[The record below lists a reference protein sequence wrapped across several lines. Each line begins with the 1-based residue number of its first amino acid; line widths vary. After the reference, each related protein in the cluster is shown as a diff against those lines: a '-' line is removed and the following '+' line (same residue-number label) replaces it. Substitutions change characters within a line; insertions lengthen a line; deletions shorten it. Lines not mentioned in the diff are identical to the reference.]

1 MSSLT
6 QALGYLSEVTKFASQ
21 GPVSYGMGE
30 CVCLV
35 RPYTVIAGV
44 LSKADTDRLVDD
56 FCNVHGGSL
65 DGYGRVPVVISL
77 RTLVYDDPRRSAK
90 GLVLLPAMLD
100 INGRLSV
107 DLGTQQPW
115 IPLERLSAPGSAPR
129 AITVG
134 SLADYRHFQIEHQAE
149 FADPVTWGVYVDL
162 AISMFDTICHLDPE
176 GLADSRC
183 RVDTELCRIKC
194 LAMPEPTLT
203 ASNVFAHLGEAPLG
217 MGAADTGVLSATMP
231 PVLKPYFAGAPD
243 DEDSAPTLT
252 LSRLDLEQADAE
264 REAPSAAS
272 AANASKAQGQEGE
285 AVRGTLPAA
294 HDDRALDAPKDP
306 TSLRATDRL
315 MQNAKMRRGSCQ
327 ATTQLAPDSYD
338 ALRDLCAEPREPLSC
353 VQVPLGDE
361 ALRLATSLAAQR
373 VTECAVRGEDEP
385 LVVLGVS
392 SGVFRRRVSQALD
405 EALPNE
411 TSVMYRPWLRRGF
424 VKSEMPRV
432 TQEFL
437 DSAQAALGR
446 PHANPEAVA
455 GALAALLRRI
465 DQLRCELVDG
475 YAEVRTASDLARQQE
490 ERLLALARLRDEHAR
505 AQARLEYWS
514 HLAEQGR
521 AHRALGRGRGGQRA
535 AIEEGAQEG
544 EELALG
550 CQTLDE
556 VVSAYAKLVQQQ
568 KDKLASTRRETAKLE
583 LRVKR
588 HSLSGTRGAEDV
600 ATLVQLCQL
609 DRAKKRQL
617 DSLFSGG
624 QLNAQRLDKVLDQTV
639 RPCEFWLAVH
649 LYEAR
654 ELASGRVRHM
664 PRWRTVAT
672 IYEIPGLVG
681 RLTGQPAIDLLL
693 CLRAERMRTPQALSC
708 LALCRRAVVMG
719 DQAGIGP
726 RWELDP
732 QADHDIA
739 RLTMSAAGW
748 DFVRSHDIGASAP
761 QRFLGATIKACG
773 ASPRTLYQLSSL
785 APSTGVLAE
794 YRSKAFYD
802 GRASSAPEPGVS
814 ALYIFDEGPSDPER
828 VGNSLRSS
836 AEAQRL
842 VDWLRAHFAQLRRRY
857 GVGDATS
864 DAPFACVV
872 TPYTSHAQLVSNLLC
887 STDATMARMVQV
899 RTIRQASGEQ
909 APLVIFSGVTSVDQL
924 NHDFTFG
931 VSSLLCVA
939 SALAQ
944 KALAVFCDDSWRGQG
959 TRSSLA
965 VGQLFLCATPW
976 TDDSTP
982 TVPGLSQ
989 DQADDAESAEN
1000 VDDAEGSEVG
1010 QGSGSGGDADGMT
1023 EAEEADGD
1031 QPGAEDVAADD
1042 DQTEDSDDATVD
1054 EDAEGTEDAGHSDG
1068 IEGTEDAAVS
1078 TDGQTEGTNASGMA
1092 GQEDLPQ
1099 SDSAQTLP
1107 EPEVGEE
1114 PSEAAGPSTPS
1125 DAEGAR
1131 DDQQGVPQDEP
1142 QDGAVDS
1149 GEEPRQAQA
1158 DGSSANQPGP
1168 SSQDES
1174 QDARADVDASASK
1187 ATTRVCATLA
1197 QVLHELY
1204 ISQKL
1209 DFEPEEDTAFRWLQR
1224 DGFVMVSSARDGS
1237 IGWVPTQRGIRCG
1250 MVPCQHDDGS
1260 LWCGMSDGAA
1270 EYILASVQ
1278 LHSRRR

>member
-162 AISMFDTICHLDPE
+162 AISMFDTICHLDSE

-203 ASNVFAHLGEAPLG
+203 ASNVFAHLGQAPMG
-217 MGAADTGVLSATMP
+217 MGAADTGVLNATMP
-231 PVLKPYFAGAPD
+231 PVLKPYFAGAPDD

-272 AANASKAQGQEGE
+272 AASAGKAQGQKGEG
-285 AVRGTLPAA
+285 VRGTLPAA

-315 MQNAKMRRGSCQ
+315 MQNAKLRRGSCQ
-327 ATTQLAPDSYD
+327 ATTQLSPDSYD

-392 SGVFRRRVSQALD
+392 SGVFRRRVSRALD
-405 EALPNE
+405 EALPSE
-411 TSVMYRPWLRRGF
+411 ASILYRPWLRRGF
-424 VKSEMPRV
+424 VKAELPRV

-446 PHANPEAVA
+446 PHATPEAAA
-455 GALAALLRRI
+455 GAIAALLRRI

-535 AIEEGAQEG
+535 SIEEGAQEG
-544 EELALG
+544 EALALG

-654 ELASGRVRHM
+654 ELASGRVGRM

-681 RLTGQPAIDLLL
+681 KLTGQPPIDLLL

-761 QRFLGATIKACG
+761 QRFLGATVKACS

-794 YRSKAFYD
+794 FRSKAFYD

-814 ALYIFDEGPSDPER
+814 ALYVFDDGPSNPER

-842 VDWLRAHFAQLRRRY
+842 VDWLQAHFAQLRRRY
-857 GVGDATS
+857 GVGDAAS
-864 DAPFACVV
+864 DVPFACVV

-909 APLVIFSGVTSVDQL
+909 APLVIFSGVTSVEQL

-959 TRSSLA
+959 TQSSLA

-976 TDDSTP
+976 TDDPTP
-982 TVPGLSQ
+982 ATPGTSQ
-989 DQADDAESAEN
+989 DE
-1000 VDDAEGSEVG
+1000 
-1010 QGSGSGGDADGMT
+1010 GDADEDADTTDVSGAGDGSDSANGVAAT
-1023 EAEEADGD
+1023 AEAE
-1031 QPGAEDVAADD
+1031 AADD
-1042 DQTEDSDDATVD
+1042 DQSGADDATVESD
-1054 EDAEGTEDAGHSDG
+1054 QSEDSDGPATTDSTEGATVEDQSEDAPVADTTMAKGYAPV
-1068 IEGTEDAAVS
+1068 AS
-1078 TDGQTEGTNASGMA
+1078 T
-1092 GQEDLPQ
+1092 
-1099 SDSAQTLP
+1099 
-1107 EPEVGEE
+1107 
-1114 PSEAAGPSTPS
+1114 
-1125 DAEGAR
+1125 
-1131 DDQQGVPQDEP
+1131 DEP
-1142 QDGAVDS
+1142 QGSAPGTDAEDG
-1149 GEEPRQAQA
+1149 QAQVDDQA
-1158 DGSSANQPGP
+1158 AGQP
-1168 SSQDES
+1168 SSSSQRED
-1174 QDARADVDASASK
+1174 QDAPAGDDTPTDETDDDTDGDASVKEAPSDDETQTYASDNDAVKKDASAEDLEDDGQQ
-1187 ATTRVCATLA
+1187 AAPRIYATLA

-1204 ISQKL
+1204 VSQRL
-1209 DFEPEEDTAFRWLQR
+1209 DFEPEEDTTFRWLQR

-1270 EYILASVQ
+1270 EYVLASVQ